1 MAPAVWFDYRRC
13 VTTGESTEAKEHGG
27 SIRQS
32 WSAGQARWLGALR
45 EAIHVQPP
53 SPDSRGAA
61 IRFDHAGAAVLA
73 GEGNHDKVR
82 NGEEGGSLR
91 WLLRDVN
98 GRVEPG
104 QCVAIIGPSGSGKS
118 TLLSLC
124 NLLRTPSAGHV
135 FVDEVEVRAWRPS
148 ELRRRVAMVFQQPVM
163 LPGTV
168 RDNIE
173 AAPRLHGLP
182 LPDARELLER
192 VGLFAS
198 MAEQPADGLSGGQRQ
213 RVALARAL
221 AQRPAA
227 LLLDEVTSALD
238 ADGVRTVEAAILAW
252 RRETGGTVMW
262 VTHDLVQAR
271 RVSHVTWV
279 VLEGRI
285 AAQGETEKVFA
296 SPPSEA
302 VRAFLAGAQ
311 RPGQG
316 EDTP

>member
-1 MAPAVWFDYRRC
+1 M
-13 VTTGESTEAKEHGG
+13 
-27 SIRQS
+27 
-32 WSAGQARWLGALR
+32 
-45 EAIHVQPP
+45 QPP

-61 IRFDHAGAAVLA
+61 IRFDHAGAAVLS
-73 GEGNHDKVR
+73 GEGNHDKAR
-82 NGEEGGSLR
+82 NGAEGGSLR

-182 LPDARELLER
+182 LPDARELLEH